1 MLQHPAE
8 PKDRTALV
16 RASAVACVA
25 VLHLAV
31 LGAILAAPSEPEF
44 DMADALE
51 IQFVEI
57 GPEFVDTVA
66 SPEPEEVVEEVP
78 PEPEPEP
85 VVEPEPEPEPEIEP
99 EPEPEPEPIPEPEPE
114 PEPEAIQEPPPPPPP
129 PKPKP
134 KPKPKP
140 APKPVPKQDLPV
152 SETAQPPASPKGN
165 ADVAAKPMA
174 PQTTPDNKPRLIGT
188 VDYLGR
194 KPNAQYPRISQRR
207 GESGRVVIRVLISP
221 RGEVDEAT
229 VRASSGYERLDESA
243 LRAARS
249 ARFRPYTEN
258 GVAYPA
264 LADIPFDFVLN

>member
-1 MLQHPAE
+1 MQQHSVE
-8 PKDRTALV
+8 PQDRTALV
-16 RASAVACVA
+16 RVSAVICVA
-25 VLHLAV
+25 ALHLAV
-31 LGAILAAPSEPEF
+31 LGAILAAPSEPEI

-57 GPEFVDTVA
+57 GPEFVDTIA
-66 SPEPEEVVEEVP
+66 SPEPEVVEEVP
-78 PEPEPEP
+78 
-85 VVEPEPEPEPEIEP
+85 PEPEPEIEP
-99 EPEPEPEPIPEPEPE
+99 EPEPEPEPIPDPE
-114 PEPEAIQEPPPPPPP
+114 PEPEAIKEPPPPP

-140 APKPVPKQDLPV
+140 VPKQDKPV
-152 SETAQPPASPKGN
+152 SETAKPPASPVGN
-165 ADVAAKPMA
+165 AAVAAPPSA
-174 PQTTPDNKPRLIGT
+174 PQPAPDNRPRMIGT

-194 KPNAQYPRISQRR
+194 KPNAQYPRASQRR

-221 RGEVDEAT
+221 RGEVDEASI
-229 VRASSGYERLDESA
+229 RASSGHSLLDESA